1 MQVKSF
7 WAAVRRAWALKEW
20 GRVSRHE
27 TGAAA
32 AKARFDP
39 GDVISRLLLTAAGGE
54 EAQIPDAM
62 RLVHLQFR
70 RFAGCAFCNLH
81 LRSFEARHDEIA
93 AAGVREV
100 VVFRS
105 TAEQLQRDPGEVP
118 YAIIL
123 DPDGRLYDRF
133 GVGSGL
139 RSVLDP
145 RAALMALPN
154 LVRSFLSGRRI
165 GLPAEGGRVEGLLG
179 FPADF
184 LIGTDGRIIACDYGD
199 HADDGWSVD
208 ELLALARRR
217 EFRS

>member
-1 MQVKSF
+1 
-7 WAAVRRAWALKEW
+7 
-20 GRVSRHE
+20 VSRHE

-32 AKARFDP
+32 PAPAKARIKP
-39 GDVISRLLLTAAGGE
+39 GGVIGGLLLTGAGGE
-54 EAQIPDAM
+54 EVRIPDAT

-70 RFAGCAFCNLH
+70 RFAGCAFCNIH

-93 AAGVREV
+93 ASGVREV

-123 DPDGRLYDRF
+123 DPEGRLYKGF
-133 GVGSGL
+133 GVGSGA
-139 RSVLDP
+139 RAVLDP

-154 LVRSFLSGRRI
+154 LVRSLLSGRRV

-184 LIGTDGRIIACDYGD
+184 LIGTDGLVVACNYGD

-217 EFRS
+217 EART